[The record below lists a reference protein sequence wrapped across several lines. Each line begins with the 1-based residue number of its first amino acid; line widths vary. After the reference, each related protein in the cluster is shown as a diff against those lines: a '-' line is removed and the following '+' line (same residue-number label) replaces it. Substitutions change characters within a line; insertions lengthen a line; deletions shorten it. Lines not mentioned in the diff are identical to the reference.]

1 MKSKRGFTL
10 IELLVVIAII
20 AILAAILLPA
30 LARAREA
37 ARRASCQ
44 NNLKQMGIV
53 FKMYSGESSG
63 EKFPPVHGP
72 EPWFLDGLNFPG
84 AADGSCDE
92 DDQPEVSVDAFSV
105 YPEYLTDWG
114 VLICPS
120 DPDNTMGIVGDL
132 DDDIV
137 ADAGVVCGR
146 YTGVASDQ
154 DESYVYT
161 GYIFDLWDGNDPVAV
176 APIDVGNGT
185 PVVPVQVSNAILQ
198 LAGPLTTTAAVTP
211 AQAAALAALKDNN
224 LTVAALTGNAYSN
237 IINRLREGV
246 ERFLITDIN
255 NTAGSAVAQSEVEV
269 MWDHINTNVN
279 GGGEFNHVPGGSN
292 VLYMDGHVEFK
303 KYESTGEGPIN
314 QYWASAVFWFAG

>member
-1 MKSKRGFTL
+1 MRKRGFTL

-53 FKMYSGESSG
+53 FKMYSGESNS
-63 EKFPPVHGP
+63 EKFPRVHGT
-72 EPWFLDGLNFPG
+72 EPWFLQNLSFPG

-92 DDQPEVSVDAFSV
+92 DDTPEIAADALSI
-105 YPEYLTDWG
+105 YPEYLTDWN
-114 VLICPS
+114 VLTCPS
-120 DPDNTMGIVGDL
+120 DPDTNLGIVGDL
-132 DDDIV
+132 DDDLV

-146 YTGVASDQ
+146 FTSSASNH

-161 GYIFDLWDGNDPVAV
+161 GYIFDLWDGDDPNAA

-185 PVVPVQVSNAILQ
+185 PIVSTQVANTIIA
-198 LAGPLTTTAAVTP
+198 LATPLTTTVAVN
-211 AQAAALAALKDNN
+211 AAAAAAIIAQLDNN
-224 LTVAALTGNAYSN
+224 VSVPNLTGNAYSN
-237 IINRLREGV
+237 VVNRFREGV

-255 NTAGSAVAQSEVEV
+255 NPAGAAQAQSEIEV
-269 MWDHINTNVN
+269 MWDHVNINPN
-279 GGGEFNHVPGGSN
+279 GAGEFNHVPGGSN
-292 VLYMDGHVEFK
+292 VLYMDGHISFS
-303 KYESTGEGPIN
+303 KYEATGKGPIN
-314 QYWASAVFWFAG
+314 QYWANAVFWFAG